1 MRKTG
6 PLLASV
12 LAPTSALKS
21 GLTAVFSV
29 FGVAWMADTFFAAH
43 NPGRD
48 LGVHLVRGG
57 LASGAGAAVRVA
69 RNARD

>member
-48 LGVHLVRGG
+48 LGVHLLRGG
-57 LASGAGAAVRVA
+57 LNAGAGAAVA
-69 RNARD
+69 LAQQARD